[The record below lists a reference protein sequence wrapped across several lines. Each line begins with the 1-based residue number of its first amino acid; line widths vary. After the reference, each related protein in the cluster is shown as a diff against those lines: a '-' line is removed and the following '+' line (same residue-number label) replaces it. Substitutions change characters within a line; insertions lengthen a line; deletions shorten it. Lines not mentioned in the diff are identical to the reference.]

1 MPILRIT
8 ITGNAARLHRERRP
22 LMPVLNRALRADQGP
37 VTIMVHGFK
46 YHPGH
51 PVHCPHGPIPARP
64 TKRAYRSVVNWPARL
79 GMHGQPGGGL
89 GLSLGWSA
97 RGSIWAAR
105 ASAQAAGHTLAAL
118 ISDIRGVDPDRKIN
132 LIAHSLGARVALTAI
147 RAGAPGAVN
156 RAILLAAA
164 EYAEAARSALDS
176 KGGAGTT
183 ILNVT
188 SRENDLFDFLLERLI
203 APPRPGDRMLGHGGF
218 CHPRLV
224 TLQLDDS
231 RSLLALRQAGF
242 HIAPPERLICHWSP
256 YLREGVFLLY
266 RAVLDG
272 SMPLETLR
280 ALLPTDCAPRWSRLR
295 PRLPIPQPPLL
306 PAE

>member
-97 RGSIWAAR
+97 RGSIWAAC

-164 EYAEAARSALDS
+164 EYAEAKWVRMQANMQLGRYDVATSDKIPDPVWPTITFREILEKAFGKDHLIDS
-176 KGGAGTT
+176 
-183 ILNVT
+183 
-188 SRENDLFDFLLERLI
+188 LEHPVIRQLQ
-203 APPRPGDRMLGHGGF
+203 GD
-218 CHPRLV
+218 V
-224 TLQLDDS
+224 
-231 RSLLALRQAGF
+231 
-242 HIAPPERLICHWSP
+242 
-256 YLREGVFLLY
+256 
-266 RAVLDG
+266 
-272 SMPLETLR
+272 
-280 ALLPTDCAPRWSRLR
+280 
-295 PRLPIPQPPLL
+295 
-306 PAE
+306 